1 MMKPEQSLPRS
12 SLPRHRGASNRA
24 SGRAAAHPNLRA
36 GGGSSRAAPPPRAGV
51 PPARFVRR
59 VLATALVLAALVA
72 LTALATQKPAA
83 GQVAVV
89 MDASVAHDPTLRA
102 QAQAWLRRSA
112 PAGGARVA
120 ARVPAGAPRTA
131 ARVPSGAPQ
140 QLSVTSTLATRGYD
154 TIVAIGLDRR
164 VALDPVVHRHPD
176 VRVAAWPGGK

>member
-112 PAGGARVA
+112 PAGA
-120 ARVPAGAPRTA
+120 ARIA
-131 ARVPSGAPQ
+131 ARVPSGATQ

>member
-1 MMKPEQSLPRS
+1 MMKPEQSLRRS

-51 PPARFVRR
+51 LPARFVRR
-59 VLATALVLAALVA
+59 VLATALALAALVA

-102 QAQAWLRRSA
+102 QVQAWLRRSA
-112 PAGGARVA
+112 PAGAPAGRGAGA
-120 ARVPAGAPRTA
+120 ARGPPPPPGGPASPPPGR
-131 ARVPSGAPQ
+131 RH
-140 QLSVTSTLATRGYD
+140 
-154 TIVAIGLDRR
+154 DRR
-164 VALDPVVHRHPD
+164 R
-176 VRVAAWPGGK
+176 